1 VIRILVVEDDPVA
14 AAAHAS
20 YVERLP
26 GFTVAASAGSGAE
39 ALRALAGTP
48 VDLVLLDVHL
58 PDTNGLEILR
68 RMRAAGHTTDV
79 IMVTR
84 ARDVAVVQAA
94 VAFGATQYLV
104 KPFTFS
110 AVRRKLE
117 GYLEYRERL
126 GAGPVVAQDDVDD
139 LFGRLRTPAEAGGLP
154 KGVSRE
160 SLDAVCAAL
169 AGADGRTAAEVA
181 DAVGASR
188 VTARRYLEYLVE
200 TGLAERT
207 ARYGTT
213 GRPQTEYRWRPG
225 GTSGAEGHRIPP
237 GPVPPPPNLG

>member
-1 VIRILVVEDDPVA
+1 VIRTLVVEDDPVA

-20 YVERLP
+20 YVERVR
-26 GFTVAASAGSGAE
+26 GFSVAASAASGAD
-39 ALRALAGTP
+39 ALRALATTP

-58 PDTNGLEILR
+58 PDTNGLEVLR
-68 RMRAAGHTTDV
+68 RMRAAGHTADV

-117 GYLEYRERL
+117 GFLEYRERL
-126 GAGPVVAQDDVDD
+126 GAGPVVAQDDVDE
-139 LFGRLRTPAEAGGLP
+139 LFGRLRAPAEAGGLP
-154 KGVSRE
+154 KGVNRQ
-160 SLDAVCAAL
+160 SLDAVRVVL
-169 AGADGRTAAEVA
+169 EGRDGCTAAEVA
-181 DAVGASR
+181 GAVGASR

-207 ARYGTT
+207 ARYGPA
-213 GRPQTEYRWRPG
+213 GRPQTEYRWRPRG
-225 GTSGAEGHRIPP
+225 ASG
-237 GPVPPPPNLG
+237 

>member
-1 VIRILVVEDDPVA
+1 VIRTLVVEDDPVA

-20 YVERLP
+20 YIERVE
-26 GFTVAASAGSGAE
+26 GFTVAGSAGSGAD
-39 ALRALAGTP
+39 ALRVLAATP

-58 PDTNGLEILR
+58 PDTTGLEVLR

-94 VAFGATQYLV
+94 VALGATQYLV

-110 AVRRKLE
+110 AVRRKLA

-126 GAGPVVAQDDVDD
+126 GAGPVLAQDDVDD
-139 LFGRLRTPAEAGGLP
+139 LFGRLRAPVEAGGLP

-160 SLDAVCAAL
+160 SLDAVRAVL
-169 AGADGRTAAEVA
+169 ERTGARTAAEVA
-181 DAVGASR
+181 EAVGASR

-207 ARYGTT
+207 ARYGPT
-213 GRPQTEYRWRPG
+213 GRPQAEYRWRPRGATGSGEG
-225 GTSGAEGHRIPP
+225 G
-237 GPVPPPPNLG
+237 

>member
-1 VIRILVVEDDPVA
+1 VIRTLIVEDDPVA

-20 YVERLP
+20 YVGRMQ
-26 GFTVAASAGSGAE
+26 GFTVAATAATGAD

-58 PDTNGLEILR
+58 PDTSGLEVLR

-104 KPFTFS
+104 KPFTFG

-117 GYLEYRERL
+117 SHLEYRQRL
-126 GAGPVVAQDDVDD
+126 GAGPMVAQDDVDGLLD
-139 LFGRLRTPAEAGGLP
+139 TLRAPVEAGGLP

-160 SLDAVCAAL
+160 SLDAVTGVLTAARP
-169 AGADGRTAAEVA
+169 DGRTAAEVA

-188 VTARRYLEYLVE
+188 VTARRYLEYLAD

-207 ARYGTT
+207 ARYGAT
-213 GRPQTEYRWRPG
+213 GRPQTEYRWQPR
-225 GTSGAEGHRIPP
+225 GATGR
-237 GPVPPPPNLG
+237 G

>member
-1 VIRILVVEDDPVA
+1 MIRTLVVEDDPVA
-14 AAAHAS
+14 AAAHAA
-20 YVERLP
+20 YVERVR
-26 GFTVAASAGSGAE
+26 GFTVAASAASGAE
-39 ALRALAGTP
+39 ALRALATTA

-58 PDTNGLEILR
+58 PDTNGLEVLR

-126 GAGPVVAQDDVDD
+126 GAGPVVAQDDVDE
-139 LFGRLRTPAEAGGLP
+139 LFGRLRAPAEAGGLP

-160 SLDAVCAAL
+160 SLDAVRAAL
-169 AGADGRTAAEVA
+169 ESTGGATAAEVA
-181 DAVGASR
+181 TAIGASR

-207 ARYGTT
+207 ARYGPA
-213 GRPQTEYRWRPG
+213 GRPQAEYRWRPRGVG
-225 GTSGAEGHRIPP
+225 G
-237 GPVPPPPNLG
+237 

>member
-1 VIRILVVEDDPVA
+1 VIRTLVVEDDPVA
-14 AAAHAS
+14 AAAHAT
-20 YVERLP
+20 YVERVQ
-26 GFTVAASAGSGAE
+26 GFTVAARAASGGE

-58 PDTNGLEILR
+58 PDTSGLEVLR

-84 ARDVAVVQAA
+84 ARDLAVVQAA

-126 GAGPVVAQDDVDD
+126 GAGPVVAQDDVDG
-139 LFGRLRTPAEAGGLP
+139 LFGSLRAPVEAGGLP

-169 AGADGRTAAEVA
+169 AGAGPAGLTAAEVG
-181 DAVGASR
+181 DALGASR
-188 VTARRYLEYLVE
+188 VTARRYLEYLAE

-207 ARYGTT
+207 ARYGPA

-225 GTSGAEGHRIPP
+225 GTSGVERGS
-237 GPVPPPPNLG
+237 